1 MAYSVLIVDDSPVMR
16 KYIRKVINLS
26 GLEMGACFDANNGE
40 EALTLLQESWVDI
53 ILTDINMPVMN
64 GEEFLRQVSQ
74 DPLLS
79 TIPVVVVSTDRS
91 ESRWNRMKALGA
103 REYIT
108 KPLFPETL
116 GDTMLEILSR
126 GDYAAT

>member
-16 KYIRKVINLS
+16 KYIRRAISLS
-26 GLEMGACFDANNGE
+26 GLDLGACFDASNGE
-40 EALTLLQESWVDI
+40 DALRLLEENWVDI

-64 GEEFLRQVSQ
+64 GEEFLRQVGQ

-91 ESRWNRMKALGA
+91 ESRWDRMKALGA
-103 REYIT
+103 KDYIT

-116 GDTMLEILSR
+116 GKSMLEILGR
-126 GDYAAT
+126 GDYAST